1 MSKPSLPTLPRT
13 THTDHPP
20 WASQTMATTA
30 PVLVAA
36 LALLAGTPDELAKRF
51 AHHYEGPAR
60 ASLAQSISPARSHSP
75 PVGSVEPAGAQPL
88 WPQMVHMSL
97 TGRPGEAV
105 IEWVSGAPPNSSVV
119 QLSAEPGCCDSPEC
133 PCFPC
138 ACSYDHALILS
149 PHADLRSLPTDWC
162 WRRNHTGQKKGTG
175 AETGKLLQNVT
186 EFAATDWFY
195 SGMPRTP
202 QGEPAFNARDAAVA
216 KDIDQRFM
224 DVEANPAALNYTL
237 HQALVTTTACR
248 RLFSLACVS
257 HTNAAA
263 PDHRPRPRPDLLL
276 PRRLIRGPL
285 AGRRQGWRGDGACRR
300 LV

>member
-1 MSKPSLPTLPRT
+1 M
-13 THTDHPP
+13 
-20 WASQTMATTA
+20 
-30 PVLVAA
+30 
-36 LALLAGTPDELAKRF
+36 
-51 AHHYEGPAR
+51 
-60 ASLAQSISPARSHSP
+60 
-75 PVGSVEPAGAQPL
+75 
-88 WPQMVHMSL
+88 L
-97 TGRPGEAV
+97 TCGR
-105 IEWVSGAPPNSSVV
+105 
-119 QLSAEPGCCDSPEC
+119 CY
-133 PCFPC
+133 C
-138 ACSYDHALILS
+138 A
-149 PHADLRSLPTDWC
+149 DWC
-162 WRRNHTGQKKGTG
+162 WRRNHTGEKKGTG
-175 AETGKLLQNVT
+175 AETGKLLQDVT

-248 RLFSLACVS
+248 RLFSLACVP

-263 PDHRPRPRPDLLL
+263 PGHRPRPRPDILL

-285 AGRRQGWRGDGACRR
+285 AGRRQGRRGDGACRR